1 MAVKPA
7 KAIADLLARKQILKV
22 DKDNNILFKVSGS
35 LGSGA
40 VSSSLPITAS
50 NIFSAFDS
58 FISGTLTTKNLAIT
72 DDKSYVNINQLS
84 NVSASEAVEGRYLVY
99 DGTNWIPSE
108 LKLNAGIGSQ
118 QYSTLRYHSDGLFYG
133 NETVTLT
140 LPVSSAY
147 GPSFPTQSINYI
159 NYNLLIQE
167 TSESNWRNDLAS
179 VEFKITGN
187 IGNEYVAA
195 IISAPFSPYAYTFN
209 AVNENPLDLRTSV
222 AFSGYGVSEESYN
235 RLRFNDFGYF
245 TSDLV
250 EIPLPVSSG
259 FGSAFPTSSI
269 KYISY
274 NVLIQETNTSNWR
287 NDLASVEFKISSSQV
302 WAVLSA
308 PAQPYAYTFNAV
320 NNNPTDVSSSVSV
333 AYYTDIYVSNGAEI
347 LGDLKVGGTNELT
360 NIGNNLLTDSTY
372 NVKNVFESIDNRF
385 SEMVTNFNNLREI
398 QIGNFNAYGNKII
411 TLNNFIASDID
422 YLSLDV
428 MIKYSG
434 STQYINDL
442 VSIRMYSNL
451 NNLINVEIDAPSV
464 SNEDFYRIIAV
475 KETGS
480 L

>member
-22 DKDNNILFKVSGS
+22 DKENNILFKVSGS

-50 NIFSAFDS
+50 NYFSAFDS
-58 FISGTLTTKNLAIT
+58 FISGTLTTKNLAVS
-72 DDKSYVNINQLS
+72 DEKSYVNINQLS

-118 QYSTLRYHSDGLFYG
+118 QYATLRYHSDGLFYG
-133 NETVTLT
+133 DDTIILN

-147 GPSFPTQSINYI
+147 GPSFPTASINYI

-167 TSESNWRNDLAS
+167 TESSNWRNDLAS

-195 IISAPFSPYAYTFN
+195 IISAPFVPYAYTFN

-235 RLRFNDFGYF
+235 RLRFNDYGFF
-245 TSDLV
+245 TSDMV

-287 NDLASVEFKISSSQV
+287 NDLASVEFKISGSQV
-302 WAVLSA
+302 WAVISA

-320 NNNPTDVSSSVSV
+320 NNNPADISSSVSV
-333 AYYTDIYVSNGAEI
+333 AYYTDIYVSNDAEV

-372 NVKNVFESIDNRF
+372 NVASVFESIDARF
-385 SEMVTNFNNLREI
+385 LQMVTNFNNLREV
-398 QIGNFNAYGNKII
+398 QIGNFDIYGNKTVI
-411 TLNNFIASDID
+411 LNNFSSSDVD

-428 MIKYSG
+428 MVKYNG

-442 VSIRMYSNL
+442 ISVRMSGTLSNQ
-451 NNLINVEIDAPSV
+451 IAVEISAPSV
-464 SNEDFYRIIAV
+464 SHEDFYRIIAV

-480 L
+480 I